1 MIDGI
6 LSTCES
12 LILEQSD
19 ILHTDLEQTI
29 EELHYVISSI
39 RNPQEVRELT
49 ATLDAAIESA
59 YSIIGERTSA
69 FFKVIENMR
78 STWTSFSEDRT
89 KNLEED
95 ISDYRQDCQQ
105 MASGEIIQL
114 GLFVDSKLTVYEEWA
129 D

>member
-1 MIDGI
+1 M
-6 LSTCES
+6 
-12 LILEQSD
+12 
-19 ILHTDLEQTI
+19 
-29 EELHYVISSI
+29 ISSI
-39 RNPQEVRELT
+39 RDPQEVRDLT
-49 ATLDAAIESA
+49 TTLDAAIESA

-105 MASGEIIQL
+105 MASGEIIKL

>member
-19 ILHTDLEQTI
+19 ILHTDLERTI

-39 RNPQEVRELT
+39 RDPQEVKELT
-49 ATLDAAIESA
+49 ATLDIAIESA

-69 FFKVIENMR
+69 FFTVIENMR
-78 STWTSFSEDRT
+78 SAWTSFSEDKT
-89 KNLEED
+89 KNLEDD
-95 ISDYRQDCQQ
+95 I
-105 MASGEIIQL
+105 
-114 GLFVDSKLTVYEEWA
+114 FN
-129 D
+129 